1 VPSPEK
7 LDEVASGFLWPARR
21 GDEAW
26 RGHGEEPQR
35 RQTPEDAAN
44 SQACLGKGT
53 LSMIDAIDARGVL
66 PVFGWRERVALPQ
79 LGIDRIKAKLDTGA
93 RSSALHVESVE
104 PFLRDDVQWLR
115 FEVLTGRRARHP
127 FVCEAAALD
136 RRRVRDSGGHVSER
150 WFIETDV
157 ALGPL
162 RLGIEISLTDRCGML
177 FPMLLGRTALAGR
190 MLVDPARSYTLAHPT
205 PARPPRR

>member
-1 VPSPEK
+1 MVGYGEK
-7 LDEVASGFLWPARR
+7 
-21 GDEAW
+21 
-26 RGHGEEPQR
+26 PQR
-35 RQTPEDAAN
+35 RQTRKDAAN
-44 SQACLGKGT
+44 SQACLRKGT
-53 LSMIDAIDARGVL
+53 LSMIEAIGARGAL
-66 PVFGWRERVALPQ
+66 PVFGWRERVALPR

-104 PFLRDDVQWLR
+104 PFLREGVRWLR
-115 FEVLTGRRARHP
+115 FEVLTGRHARHP
-127 FVCEAAALD
+127 FVCEAPALA

-162 RLGIEISLTDRCGML
+162 RLGMEMSLTDRCGML

-190 MLVDPARSYTLAHPT
+190 MLVDPARSYTLAHPI
-205 PARPPRR
+205 PARPPCR